1 VRYLSN
7 PDFSGIVS
15 KNKGIFLEHLIFPV
29 QTDLETNYRI
39 NVFRIVLDLLPII
52 DSMSFPV
59 RHTAKSRLSETDFN
73 HLPFG
78 RIFSDHMF
86 QADFNGQQWINAGIR
101 PYAPL
106 ELQPSSAVIHYG
118 QSVFEGMKVYRSAEG
133 ELLLFRPIENFKRM
147 RNSSIRLSM
156 PLVPED
162 IFMNGIMELIKVDA
176 NWVPSGDGK
185 SLYIRP
191 VYFAT
196 DPVIGVHPS
205 ELYTFLVITS
215 PTGAYYTS
223 ELKVRIE
230 KTYSRASR
238 SGTGYAK
245 AAGNYAGALYPTQ
258 LAQQAGYNQVIW
270 TDAATNTKVEESGTM
285 NLMFVINNV
294 LVTPSLSPSKL
305 AGITRDSIIEIA
317 RHWGFPVEERDVF
330 VEEVV
335 AGLRD
340 GSVTEAFGTGTA
352 ANIAPISVIGHE
364 GEDFTLPKPT
374 EESFSTKALNFLD
387 GIKTGRISD
396 PFGWVVK
403 I

>member
-1 VRYLSN
+1 
-7 PDFSGIVS
+7 
-15 KNKGIFLEHLIFPV
+15 
-29 QTDLETNYRI
+29 
-39 NVFRIVLDLLPII
+39 
-52 DSMSFPV
+52 MSFPV
-59 RHTAKSRLSETDFN
+59 ERTQASRLSTTDFS

-86 QADFNGQQWINAGIR
+86 QADFNGLEWFNARIL
-101 PYAPL
+101 PYGPIQL
-106 ELQPSSAVIHYG
+106 MPSTAVLHYG
-118 QSVFEGMKVYRSAEG
+118 QSVFEGMKVYRGKDDA
-133 ELLLFRPIENFKRM
+133 LLLFRPEENYKRM
-147 RNSSIRLSM
+147 LNSSRRLCM
-156 PLVPED
+156 PPISRE
-162 IFMNGIMELIKVDA
+162 IFMDGLHQLLHIDKA
-176 NWVPSGDGK
+176 WVPSGEGK

-205 ELYTFLVITS
+205 SLYTFLIMTS
-215 PTGAYYTS
+215 PTGAYYTT

-245 AAGNYAGALYPTQ
+245 AAGNYAGALFPTQ
-258 LAQQAGYNQVIW
+258 LAQEAGYNQVIW

-285 NLMFVINNV
+285 NLMFVINGV

-317 RHWGFPVEERDVF
+317 RYWGFPVEERDVF
-330 VEEVV
+330 VDEVV

-352 ANIAPISVIGHE
+352 ANIAPISVIGHD
-364 GEDFTLPKPT
+364 GEDFRIPDPGP
-374 EESFSTKALNFLD
+374 ESFSTRALHFLD
-387 GIKTGRISD
+387 ALKRGEVDD

-403 I
+403 L